1 MTSETIPELDN
12 FYLTIQ
18 NPYPSYAYLREH
30 DPVHWNPLFKCFM
43 LSKYDDVHMAFSDHR
58 RFSSDVW
65 SRVPEQLNQMMELT
79 DEQRRAIEQIVPFLA
94 YNLQGMD
101 PPGHTRQRTLM
112 MKTFTPRMIE
122 AFRPTVRR
130 LVDELIDKR
139 LAEGNMDL
147 VADLAYPLPSNVIL
161 DLLSIPRSGRPF
173 IKASSEGINEFIV
186 SFFFRGPDTWTR
198 LAGVFADVKAYLKS
212 LMAERRQH
220 PGEDLLT
227 RMVHAEEN
235 GDMLSED
242 EIVIATNFL
251 LFAGHETTANLIG
264 VGMSY
269 LLQNR
274 DQMEQL
280 CADPAKIPSAVEEL
294 LRYVSPVHT
303 LARRTTCEV
312 TLRGVTIPE
321 NSDIYLLVGAANR
334 DPDKFPDA
342 EKLDINRP
350 PGRSLGFGYGIHY
363 CIGAALARM
372 ESQVAFE
379 AILKRLPN
387 IKMAVEIPEFRLN
400 YSLRGLTALPV
411 VF

>member
-1 MTSETIPELDN
+1 MMAETTLELDN
-12 FYLTIQ
+12 LFMTIQ
-18 NPYPSYAYLREH
+18 DPYPVYAYLREN
-30 DPVHWNPLFKCFM
+30 DPVRWNQMFNCFM
-43 LSKYDDVHMAFSDHR
+43 LTRYDDVYMAFSDHR

-65 SRVPEQLNQMMELT
+65 SNVPEQINQMLT
-79 DEQRRAIEQIVPFLA
+79 LGDEQNQALRQIVPFLA

-101 PPGHTRQRTLM
+101 PPDHTRQRTLM

-122 AFRPTVRR
+122 SFRPTVQK
-130 LVDELIDKR
+130 LVDELIDNW
-139 LAEGNMDL
+139 LAEYTMDL

-161 DLLSIPRSGRPF
+161 DLLSIPRGGRPY
-173 IKASSEGINEFIV
+173 IKASSEAINEFIV
-186 SFFFRGPDTWTR
+186 SLFFHGPDTWKR

-212 LMAERRQH
+212 LIAERRKH

-227 RMVHAEEN
+227 RMVQAEEN

-264 VGMSY
+264 VGMYY
-269 LLQNR
+269 LMQNPE
-274 DQMEQL
+274 QMEQL
-280 CADPAKIPSAVEEL
+280 RADPCKIPSAVEEL

-303 LARRTTCEV
+303 LARRTEQEV
-312 TLRGVTIPE
+312 AIRGVTIPE

-334 DPDKFPDA
+334 DSEKFPDP

-350 PGRSLGFGYGIHY
+350 PGRSLGFGYGIHF

-379 AILKRLPN
+379 TILRRLPN
-387 IKMAVEIPEFRLN
+387 LKMAVETPEFRLN

-411 VF
+411 VL

>member
-30 DPVHWNPLFKCFM
+30 DPVHWNQLFKCFM

-227 RMVHAEEN
+227 KMVHAEEN